1 MEHLPLL
8 AENSRLPRPAR
19 ADRLANG
26 YEDWD
31 ECLGAIEEPELASQL
46 RAFTAGA
53 AGRAL
58 LDAVFGNSPFLANA
72 LVREPA
78 LVADLAQRGP
88 DEAWV
93 DLLTV
98 TSATLSTENDGQ
110 TLAAG
115 LRRAKRQAALLIAL
129 ADLAQVWD
137 LERVTGALSEFADRT
152 VDLALG
158 HLLRQAHRGGE
169 LALPHPGDP
178 GRDSGV
184 IVIGMGKLG
193 ARELNYSSDIDL
205 IVLYDEEKLA
215 FRGSGSVGT
224 FMVRLA
230 RNLVKLLEERRAEGY
245 VFRTDLRLRPDPG
258 STPLAIALA
267 AAETYYEAFGQN
279 WERAAMIK
287 ARAVAGD
294 RAAGEGF
301 LKTLRPFVWRR
312 NLDFAA
318 IQDIHSIKRQINAHR
333 GGATIAVEGHNI
345 KLGRGGIRE
354 IEFFAQTQQL
364 IWGGRLPAL
373 RLSGTC
379 AALDALAAVGQVAPE
394 AAQDL
399 KDSYRFL
406 RTLEHRLQMIEDAQT
421 QTLPAQPERLNELA
435 VFMGYDA
442 PDDFRATLLGHLGRV
457 EAHYARLFEDAPGLG
472 SADGSLIFT
481 GIENDPET
489 LATLARMGFA
499 NAEAICST
507 IRGWHHG
514 RIRATRSTRA
524 RELLTELTPALL
536 AALARTDN
544 PDAAF
549 VKLDDFLARLPAG
562 VQLFS
567 LFANNPSLLDLL
579 VEIMGNAP
587 RLAERLAR
595 NTALLDSVLSQSF
608 FAPPPPASQWAE
620 ELDGL
625 LAHETGFEESL
636 DRLRRWAN
644 DQKFRVGVLTL
655 KGRLDA
661 EASACAFTALA
672 DIALTRLLPLVE
684 AEHARAH
691 GRFAGA
697 ELAVLAL
704 GKMGGVE
711 MTATSD
717 LDLILVYETPPEAEQ
732 SDGGRPLAPSTY
744 YGRLTQRLVNALTA
758 LTAEG
763 CLYEVDMRLRPSG
776 RAGPLAVSLESFAR
790 YHVEA
795 AWTWEYQALT
805 RARVITPPGLL
816 RAKVEAAIRTALGRA
831 RDPDTLLRDVAD
843 MRKRMAKEHPGRSF
857 WDIKHRPGGL
867 VDLEFI
873 AQYLMLRE
881 AHADPAVLAA
891 NTGAALANL
900 ARAGRLDGGAA
911 RDLLAAF
918 RLWSAV
924 QAMLRLTVDVNFRED
939 TAAQGL
945 KATLARGAGAVD
957 FEALKHQMEE
967 AALRAREWYE
977 ILIDAPAARL
987 LKPGDAP

>member
-1 MEHLPLL
+1 MEHLPFLS
-8 AENSRLPRPAR
+8 EISHLPKPAR
-19 ADRLANG
+19 ADRLAHG
-26 YEDWD
+26 YEDWA
-31 ECLGAIEEPELASQL
+31 ECLDGIEDAELAAFL
-46 RAFTAGA
+46 RAFA
-53 AGRAL
+53 ASRSGKAL

-78 LVADLAQRGP
+78 LLADLAQRGP
-88 DEAWV
+88 DEAWL

-98 TSATLSTENDGQ
+98 TSATLSAENDGSVI
-110 TLAAG
+110 AGG

-129 ADLAQVWD
+129 ADLAQAWD
-137 LERVTGALSEFADRT
+137 LERVTGALSEFADRA

-158 HLLRQAHRGGE
+158 HLLRQAEQTGD
-169 LALPHPGDP
+169 LALAHPEDP

-184 IVIGMGKLG
+184 IIIGMGKLG

-215 FRGSGSVGT
+215 YRGSSSLGG

-230 RNLVKLLEERRAEGY
+230 RNLVKLLEERTAEGY

-294 RAAGEGF
+294 RQAGEGF

-333 GGATIAVEGHNI
+333 GGARIAVEGHNI

-373 RLSGTC
+373 RRSGTC
-379 AALDALAAVGQVAPE
+379 AALDALADAGQVSPE
-394 AAQDL
+394 AKRELQ
-399 KDSYRFL
+399 DSYRFL

-421 QTLPAQPERLNELA
+421 QTLPAEPEKLNELA
-435 VFMGYDA
+435 VFLGGDDPDA
-442 PDDFRATLLGHLGRV
+442 FRETLLGHLGRV
-457 EAHYARLFEDAPGLG
+457 EGHYARLFEDAPDLG
-472 SADGSLIFT
+472 SSDGSLIFT

-489 LATLARMGFA
+489 LATLTRMGFT
-499 NAEAICST
+499 NAEAVCST

-587 RLAERLAR
+587 RLAEQLAR
-595 NTALLDSVLSQSF
+595 HTALLDSVLSQSF
-608 FAPPPPASQWAE
+608 FEPPPPAAQWAE
-620 ELDGL
+620 ELDAL

-636 DRLRRWAN
+636 DRLRRWTN

-661 EASACAFTALA
+661 PASAGAFTALA
-672 DIALTRLLPLVE
+672 DVALARLVPQVE
-684 AEHARAH
+684 AEQVRAH
-691 GRFAGA
+691 GGFPGS

-704 GKMGGVE
+704 GKMGGGE

-732 SDGGRPLAPSTY
+732 SDGLRPLAPSTY
-744 YGRLTQRLVNALTA
+744 YGRLTQRLMNALTA
-758 LTAEG
+758 LTPEG

-790 YHVEA
+790 YHAES

-805 RARVITPPGLL
+805 RARVITPPSPL
-816 RAKVEAAIRTALGRA
+816 RDKVEAAIKAALGRA
-831 RDPDTLLRDVAD
+831 RDPQALLRDVAD

-857 WDIKHRPGGL
+857 WDIKHRRGGL

-881 AHADPAVLAA
+881 AHADPLVLSA
-891 NTGAALANL
+891 NTGGALANL
-900 ARAGRLDGGAA
+900 ARAGRLEAA
-911 RDLLAAF
+911 AAGDLLAAF

-924 QAMLRLTVDVNFRED
+924 QAMLRVTVDVNFREE

-945 KATLARGAGAVD
+945 KACLARGAGAVD
-957 FEALKHQMEE
+957 FDSLKHQMED
-967 AALRAREWYE
+967 AAQRVRGWYDA
-977 ILIDAPAARL
+977 LIDAPAAAL
-987 LKPGDAP
+987 QPGDSA